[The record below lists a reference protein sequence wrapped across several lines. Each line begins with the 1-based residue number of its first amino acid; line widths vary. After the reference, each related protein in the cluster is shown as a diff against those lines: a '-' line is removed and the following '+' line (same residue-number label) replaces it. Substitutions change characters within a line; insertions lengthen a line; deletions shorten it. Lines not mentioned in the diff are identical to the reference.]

1 MKEDNRHIV
10 YFLGIGGI
18 GMSALARYFNA
29 KGYIVA
35 GYDRTPTPLTKRLEE
50 EGISV
55 HYDDDPKMI
64 PNDIDFVVLTP
75 AIPANSL
82 ELNYLKDKNVKI
94 IKRAEV
100 LGMLSRQH
108 KALAVAGTHG
118 KTTTTALVTHI
129 LMTANKKL
137 SAFIGGIAR
146 NINSNVV
153 IGEEHD
159 ELVVME
165 ADEFDHSFLQLS
177 PYVSIVT
184 SVDAD
189 HLDIYGDY
197 KHLEDSFNE
206 FVNKT
211 SDEGLV
217 IYHSDLPIKTSKKH
231 ITYGLENADLIAENV
246 CVIQGETCFDVKID
260 EVGLVE
266 EQKKICENLRNL
278 RDIRMR
284 LYGNHNVQNALAAI
298 IMCSYVGVSQ
308 EDIKKGLATFKG
320 VQRRFDIRVKTEK
333 HVYVDDYA
341 HHPEEIKAALTTA
354 RKVFCDKELT
364 IVFQPHLFTRTRD
377 FMDGFA
383 ESLSLADR
391 VILLDIYPARE
402 LPIDGVTSA
411 ALLEKITVK
420 EKMLCKKED
429 LLDTIKRVDPELVM
443 TLGAGNIDNFV
454 PQIEKMFNNE

>member
-55 HYDDDPKMI
+55 HYGDDPKMI

-217 IYHSDLPIKTSKKH
+217 IYHSDLPIKTSKRH
-231 ITYGLENADLIAENV
+231 VTYGLENAEVIAKNI
-246 CVIQGETCFDVKID
+246 CVIDGETQFDVVVSND
-260 EVGLVE
+260 CAMPSY
-266 EQKKICENLRNL
+266 QCNLINQSNM
-278 RDIRMR
+278 RMR
-284 LYGNHNVQNALAAI
+284 LYGSHNVQNALAAI

-354 RKVFCDKELT
+354 RKVFCNKELT
-364 IVFQPHLFTRTRD
+364 VVFQPHLFTRTRD